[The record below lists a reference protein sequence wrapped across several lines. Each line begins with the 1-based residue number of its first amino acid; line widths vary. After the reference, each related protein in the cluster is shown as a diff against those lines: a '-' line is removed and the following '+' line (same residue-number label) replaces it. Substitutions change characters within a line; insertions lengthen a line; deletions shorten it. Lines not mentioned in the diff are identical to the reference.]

1 MDNLAKENGFQMN
14 YINTIQMVDTYLPY
28 FDAAREMADP
38 KNQLIPEKIAAVL
51 AAIDKRENYILP
63 VTEMDR
69 MICEGYYR
77 SSGRDRK
84 RPTVTRSEKIV
95 FSTDA
100 CVGCGVCTSVC
111 PHGSWKVVDGHSVAE
126 GPQLPAEGHLHHPD
140 PSGAGGA
147 EPECPLPQPERQH
160 RRPDQGEQSD
170 LISKIY
176 EEEIVDGSR
185 ISPRRF
191 SCGCPAVDDAS
202 SRSRQ

>member
-1 MDNLAKENGFQMN
+1 MALSAP
-14 YINTIQMVDTYLPY
+14 YLPY
-28 FDAAREMADP
+28 FDAEREKADP

-51 AAIDKRENYILP
+51 AAIDKHENYILP

-77 SSGRDRK
+77 SSGRDRT

-95 FSTDA
+95 FATDA
-100 CVGCGVCTSVC
+100 CIGCGVCTSVC

-126 GPQLPAEGHLHHPD
+126 GECENCLACVHAEGHLHHPD

-147 EPECPLPQPERQH
+147 EPERALPQSERELG
-160 RRPDQGEQSD
+160 RPDQGEQSD

-185 ISPRRF
+185 IRPHWF
-191 SCGCPAVDDAS
+191 SCDRPALDDAP